1 MPFPPSRRWGWV
13 RLTFPPQ
20 VPISVHNLHK
30 ALPGCS
36 KIRCAFPQVPTPYEM
51 CTEAHKEPQPTAC
64 CSSARWLAVLAV
76 SASSKRGCS
85 SCVQNNTETNRPAET
100 GQQKETETS
109 GTGSFWSQTSVPFL
123 NWEQPRRSELL
134 LFLTKRPA
142 KQFWEQVCR
151 QHPSSFGKV
160 WAVPF
165 VIPTQIGSRELEA
178 SRRSSARAVLLR
190 APGREPHLSVT
201 APGEQGGGHG
211 KGPNPNRHRRVPQP
225 FATAARPPA
234 QRAPPPSPQPNRAA
248 IPALGH

>member
-1 MPFPPSRRWGWV
+1 
-13 RLTFPPQ
+13 
-20 VPISVHNLHK
+20 
-30 ALPGCS
+30 
-36 KIRCAFPQVPTPYEM
+36 M

-178 SRRSSARAVLLR
+178 SRRSSARAMLLR

-201 APGEQGGGHG
+201 APGEQGGGDG

-225 FATAARPPA
+225 FVTAARPPA